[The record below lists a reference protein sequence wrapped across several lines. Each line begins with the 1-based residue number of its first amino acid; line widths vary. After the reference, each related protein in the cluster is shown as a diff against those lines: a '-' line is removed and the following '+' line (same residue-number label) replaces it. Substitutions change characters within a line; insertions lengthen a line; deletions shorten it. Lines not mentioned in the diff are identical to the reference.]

1 MTIISSSKRYPV
13 QRVPIPEI
21 VRRIRKTSRRQCAQR
36 ETVPFWET
44 QHRCRD
50 RLRVH
55 LGVTPALFTTS
66 CRGKT
71 VDTTATVKR
80 YAPDGS
86 HSTTVLLLWS
96 TCCTFAFHTFL
107 GDISKHNQIAIAND
121 LIPYSRNSPQTEK
134 SIPNE

>member
-1 MTIISSSKRYPV
+1 MCSTGDRSFLGDPTSL
-13 QRVPIPEI
+13 QR
-21 VRRIRKTSRRQCAQR
+21 Q
-36 ETVPFWET
+36 
-44 QHRCRD
+44 

-80 YAPDGS
+80 FALDGS

-107 GDISKHNQIAIAND
+107 GHISKHNQIAIAND

-134 SIPNE
+134 SIPNEWRSSIPILPQLGRRCYGIVQASSI

>member
-21 VRRIRKTSRRQCAQR
+21 VRRIRKTSRRQCANGGPFLFGR
-36 ETVPFWET
+36 PNIAAETAVARSSGDHACVVYP
-44 QHRCRD
+44 
-50 RLRVH
+50 
-55 LGVTPALFTTS
+55 TT
-66 CRGKT
+66 
-71 VDTTATVKR
+71 TVKR
-80 YAPDGS
+80 YSPDGP

-96 TCCTFAFHTFL
+96 TCCTFAFHKFL
-107 GDISKHNQIAIAND
+107 GDISKHGRIAIAND